1 MQVCQKKIAKKK
13 DCNRLLNLEQFPRK
27 TVTVLQNICDVL
39 RDLVPFIQF
48 NVKKHPWRSVTFSKV
63 DSSMCVFHIISKGR
77 SLHERL
83 TFGNNELTENN

>member
-48 NVKKHPWRSVTFSKV
+48 NVKNTRGGVLLLVKLTPRCVFFTLFPKV
-63 DSSMCVFHIISKGR
+63 DHSTRG
-77 SLHERL
+77 
-83 TFGNNELTENN
+83 